1 MTPVTPHIPRV
12 SPVPIS
18 QLTNVPRS
26 RAQQQGGRAVTRL
39 KKASAGTR
47 AYTLASLVVLAVT
60 ALTAAPALALPE
72 GRVYEQV
79 SPTYKGGYAANGIK
93 DVSLNGESVI
103 FESLGAFA
111 GAPSTQ
117 GGGAPYLARRGA
129 SGWSTSA
136 LNVPAALAPDSV
148 ESVGFSANLESAL
161 FFTVP
166 GPNFGAAA
174 YGATE
179 QEFLSY
185 QTDTPD
191 TAADWKVQGEVL
203 EDLNKTPGDR
213 IGVKGASADFS
224 HILFEGGAE
233 PFLAGAVNVEGPL
246 YDFVTSG
253 EGAPSL
259 RLVGVNNHDQGEA
272 IDRECAT
279 ALGNRLGKGSTF
291 NAIAAGGGEIFFT
304 TNVDPGQ
311 GAHCENSDDPA
322 QLFVRVGGS
331 RTLEVSRPLEPS
343 KAFGGCENGGVPGEV
358 PCAGAA
364 SRASAEFIGASED
377 GSRVFF
383 TTAAPLV
390 SEDKDSTNDLY
401 MAGIGCPGGAG
412 ECQSASREVT
422 SLVQVSHDP
431 NVGEAAD
438 VQGVVSVASDGSR
451 VYFVA
456 RGVLAGAP
464 SADAQGF
471 GAHGEVVSGGAVA
484 QSDADNLYVFDTET
498 GQTSFVADL
507 CSGPGLSGEL
517 SDDAC
522 PLDLNQG
529 ANDTPLWLGA
539 APEAQ
544 TAGEG
549 GFLVFSSY
557 GQLVANDTDS
567 AKDVYRYDT
576 QTGTLDRVSIGEDGT
591 DANGN
596 SSDFDATIAPPANSA
611 KEPGLRAVSEDGSR
625 VVFTT
630 AEPLSEAAVN
640 DLANVYEWQMQPG
653 LSEGRVS
660 LISTGSATEP
670 VENVTISPSG
680 NDVFFVTSQGL
691 VPQDTD
697 GADDVYDARL
707 AGGFPPAPAEE
718 EACSG
723 DACQGP
729 LTNPAPLLVPGSV
742 SQAPGGNFAAPVP
755 APAATPKKKATPK
768 CAKGKKLS
776 HGVCIKTKT
785 KRKKTKAKR
794 ASGDRRGK

>member
-1 MTPVTPHIPRV
+1 MSVDTAQP
-12 SPVPIS
+12 SNS
-18 QLTNVPRS
+18 TNVPRS
-26 RAQQQGGRAVTRL
+26 RAQQQGGRAAMRL
-39 KKASAGTR
+39 KKANTGAR
-47 AYTLASLVVLAVT
+47 ACTLASFAVLALM
-60 ALTAAPALALPE
+60 ALTATPAVALPE

-79 SPTYKGGYAANGIK
+79 SPTYKGGYGANAIK
-93 DVSLNGESVI
+93 GVSLNGESVI

-136 LNVPAALAPDSV
+136 LNVPAALAADSV

-174 YGATE
+174 NGATE

-203 EDLNKTPGDR
+203 EGLNKTPGDR

-259 RLVGVNNHDQGEA
+259 GLVGVNNHDQGEA
-272 IDRECAT
+272 IDPACVT
-279 ALGNRLGKGSTF
+279 TLGNRLGKGSTF

-304 TNVDPGQ
+304 TNVEPNQRDGCEGDP
-311 GAHCENSDDPA
+311 DDPA
-322 QLFVRVGGS
+322 QLFVRVDGS

-343 KAFGGCENGGVPGEV
+343 EAFGGCENNGVPGEV
-358 PCAGAA
+358 PCSGAA
-364 SRASAEFIGASED
+364 ERASAEFVGASED
-377 GSRVFF
+377 GSKVFF

-401 MAGIGCPGGAG
+401 MVEIGCPGDAG
-412 ECQSASREVT
+412 ECQPAGKEVT

-438 VQGVVSVASDGSR
+438 VQGVVSMASDGSR

-456 RGVLAGAP
+456 RGILASAP
-464 SADAQGF
+464 SVGAQGF
-471 GAHGEVVSGGAVA
+471 GAHGEAVSSGAVA
-484 QSDADNLYVFDTET
+484 QSAADNLYVFDTET

-517 SDDAC
+517 TDDAC
-522 PLDLNQG
+522 PLDLNQR

-544 TAGEG
+544 TAGG
-549 GFLVFSSY
+549 GRFLVLSSY

-576 QTGTLDRVSIGEDGT
+576 QTGLLDRVSIGEDGA

-596 SSDFDATIAPPANSA
+596 NGEFDATIGALGGSA
-611 KEPGLRAVSEDGSR
+611 KEPGLHAISEDGSR

-630 AEPLSEAAVN
+630 AEPLSEAAV
-640 DLANVYEWQMQPG
+640 DHLANVYEWQMQPG
-653 LSEGRVS
+653 WSEGRVS

-670 VENVTISPSG
+670 VERVTISPSG

-707 AGGFPPAPAEE
+707 AGGFPPAPAQE

-742 SQAPGGNFAAPVP
+742 SQAPGGNFAAPVS

-776 HGVCIKTKT
+776 HGICVKNKT
-785 KRKKTKAKR
+785 KRKKTKAKK
-794 ASGDRRGK
+794 ASDERRGKS